1 MRRTFLLFL
10 GGLLIA
16 LGGCDFSKLIPKTS
30 FKTSKS
36 SVLKVYS
43 ISDAGH
49 NFIAYVVDV
58 GGKEVVVSDPL
69 GRSSHKV
76 GDTIEFMAQKIELS
90 GGNKTLSYTLL
101 K

>member
-1 MRRTFLLFL
+1 M
-10 GGLLIA
+10 
-16 LGGCDFSKLIPKTS
+16 
-30 FKTSKS
+30 
-36 SVLKVYS
+36 LKVYAM
-43 ISDAGH
+43 SDAGH
-49 NFIAYVVDV
+49 NFIAYVVDI